1 MKLERFR
8 RTGLEVIMEAA
19 GTELEGGAVM
29 APTGLE
35 SCSADEDIM
44 AADRDVEAA
53 SRRKSDLARDR
64 EERWRRKRSTYAL
77 IPR

>member
-8 RTGLEVIMEAA
+8 RTGLEVVMAVA
-19 GTELEGGAVM
+19 GTELEGGATM

-35 SCSADEDIM
+35 ICSANEDDM
-44 AADRDVEAA
+44 AAERDAEAA
-53 SRRKSDLARDR
+53 SERKSDLARDR
-64 EERWRRKRSTYAL
+64 EAAAENATYAL